1 MSLMTIR
8 LELGRTSGA
17 PQGDSQHGYEFV
29 APLNRD
35 GHLDIAEW
43 ASKKDRCGV
52 RSFRPGHSE
61 RRGMLRHVGRGW
73 RFDYLP
79 GRTDDD
85 EPFFKLDRH
94 IIAPGLYV
102 TITEEDGLA
111 RPFKIVAVKPTAAT
125 ATGTAQAAMHA

>member
-52 RSFRPGHSE
+52 RSGS
-61 RRGMLRHVGRGW
+61 
-73 RFDYLP
+73 FDDVRNGEGQIQVQP
-79 GRTDDD
+79 
-85 EPFFKLDRH
+85 
-94 IIAPGLYV
+94 
-102 TITEEDGLA
+102 
-111 RPFKIVAVKPTAAT
+111 
-125 ATGTAQAAMHA
+125 

>member
-8 LELGRTSGA
+8 LELGRTVDA
-17 PQGDSQHGYEFV
+17 PRGDANHGYEFI

-43 ASKKDRCGV
+43 AAKKDQCGV
-52 RSFRPGHSE
+52 RSFRPGHAE

-102 TITEEDGLA
+102 TITEEDGME
-111 RPFKIVAVKPTAAT
+111 RPVRIVTVETVRAA
-125 ATGTAQAAMHA
+125 A

>member
-1 MSLMTIR
+1 MSLMTVR
-8 LELGRTSGA
+8 LELGRSANA
-17 PQGDSQHGYEFV
+17 PDGNPGHGYEFV
-29 APLNRD
+29 APLDRN
-35 GHLDIAEW
+35 GHLDATEWLAE
-43 ASKKDRCGV
+43 KNRCGV
-52 RSFRPGHSE
+52 RSFRPGQAE

-102 TITEEDGLA
+102 TVREEDGIE
-111 RPFKIVAVKPTAAT
+111 RPFKIVAVTPLRKAA
-125 ATGTAQAAMHA
+125 